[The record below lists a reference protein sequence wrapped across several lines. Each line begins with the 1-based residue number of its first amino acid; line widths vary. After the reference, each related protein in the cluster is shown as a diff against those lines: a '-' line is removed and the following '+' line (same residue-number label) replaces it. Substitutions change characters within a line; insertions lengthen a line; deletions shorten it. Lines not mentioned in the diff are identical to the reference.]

1 VQGAL
6 IYNMSGHT
14 CGGGCSGSGGALGV
28 AENAN
33 YIQFSLVHDF
43 GGETTTCGGPV
54 GLWAYNSTG
63 SLLQFNE
70 VYNGQNVGGYPA
82 GACDWAGYDFDIGM
96 SGGLGQYMY
105 SHHNGG
111 PGFLM
116 LMGDGAAEAQ
126 VIPLRA

>member
-1 VQGAL
+1 VRRAGWFV
-6 IYNMSGHT
+6 G
-14 CGGGCSGSGGALGV
+14 
-28 AENAN
+28 
-33 YIQFSLVHDF
+33 IQFDWQPA
-43 GGETTTCGGPV
+43 PV
-54 GLWAYNSTG
+54 
-63 SLLQFNE
+63 NE

-96 SGGLGQYMY
+96 SGGLGQYLY